1 MTYRGVDHER
11 LEELITCGIT
21 DEELRAFFKTK
32 RNALIIARDK
42 QNMPSDT
49 EEAIKRMVR
58 FSDKAHEIFGEWLAK
73 QPDND
78 SDIPRTQLVPRF
90 AAIDRQGVEFGQSEY
105 SQLCRSGLV
114 ELYSDSPLPEWL
126 DFLRSSKK
134 SHAELVD
141 NEEEAN
147 PTTVSVH
154 QPASEVAL
162 ESSLRVATG
171 EMKSHEIA
179 DSTLRFL
186 AEMHEVGTGKRT
198 TAPDPWPEAF
208 SGYARLRALISA
220 KVKANEAVASAQS
233 TTKGVVAEG
242 PAEREYNP
250 QRDYSNYIAIAT
262 RSKYRFNKPYFLDVE
277 GFIDNGEIFA
287 LSDHD
292 LRSALPEE
300 GRLILFPESGIE
312 PAVGEPLAYH
322 VERRQTEFSIKVA
335 ARKLERSIAPIVYVP
350 HKSTEPDH
358 VRQWLKEFA
367 ARPRG
372 SAAVFVLEDGLCI
385 KAKVDL
391 QRIVHP
397 EFDWQFESWPTVRA
411 FELSGGAYVV
421 LPIHSEPRQYD
432 CAPLA
437 VSARSLL
444 KTLTERKAI
453 SLTNRQLSD
462 IVAHIRD
469 EETNSKEARFA
480 RVASKLEGLSTVD
493 DEYSALIGEL
503 MKSPVVLEDI
513 ERRKIQAVDDAKS
526 NIESERRTLTNLR
539 TERGTLEK
547 SIERLKREGESQAK
561 NIRATVLK
569 AFEAAKAKGIEGL
582 GEAAVWQALTGTSLE
597 RNKPTATSRRRE
609 DTFGTLPSLAI
620 ATLEPSGTPL
630 ADELRSI
637 GLSDDIC
644 RAYCAALEVATRCG
658 FPIVVEGS
666 GAYAI
671 AQKIALSV
679 SKAPLARVEIPL
691 GLISGSALEKLL
703 GKTLTK
709 PLLVANANLS
719 DMSLYAPWLLQ
730 YISERFLLPASRD
743 PLAPLIFSGATGP
756 AALPWPAEI
765 SQLSVFFNSASI
777 VPELIDLP
785 NSTPK
790 FASTFQKKAW
800 TRLEGLIET
809 ETLPILPLLWQMG
822 KF

>member
-11 LEELITCGIT
+11 LEELITCGIP
-21 DEELRAFFKTK
+21 DEELRAFFKSK

-73 QPDND
+73 QSHND

-134 SHAELVD
+134 SNAELVD
-141 NEEEAN
+141 NEREAD
-147 PTTVSVH
+147 TTIVSVY

-162 ESSLRVATG
+162 ERFLRVATG
-171 EMKSHEIA
+171 EMKSHEIE

-186 AEMHEVGTGKRT
+186 AEMHEGGTGKRT

-208 SGYARLRALISA
+208 SGYARLRALISE
-220 KVKANEAVASAQS
+220 KIKANEAIASAQS
-233 TTKGVVAEG
+233 ITKGVVAEG

-250 QRDYSNYIAIAT
+250 QRDYSHSIIIAT
-262 RSKYRFNKPYFLDVE
+262 RSKYRVNKPYFLDVE

-322 VERRQTEFSIKVA
+322 VERRQTEYSIKVA
-335 ARKLERSIAPIVYVP
+335 ARKLERSIAPTIYVP

-385 KAKVDL
+385 KTKVDL

-397 EFDWQFESWPTVRA
+397 EFDWQFDSWPTVRA
-411 FELSGGAYVV
+411 FELSSGAYVV

-437 VSARSLL
+437 VSARTLL

-462 IVAHIRD
+462 IVGHIRD
-469 EETNSKEARFA
+469 EETNSKDARFA
-480 RVASKLEGLSTVD
+480 RVASKLEGLLTAD
-493 DEYSALIGEL
+493 DEYSALIEEL

-513 ERRKIQAVDDAKS
+513 ERRKVQAADDAKS
-526 NIESERRTLTNLR
+526 SIESERRTLTNLR

-547 SIERLKREGESQAK
+547 SIERLKTEGESQAK
-561 NIRATVLK
+561 SIRATVLK

-582 GEAAVWQALTGTSLE
+582 GEAAVWQALTGTSVE
-597 RNKPTATSRRRE
+597 RNKPAPTSRRRE
-609 DTFGTLPSLAI
+609 DTVSPLLPVSI
-620 ATLEPSGTPL
+620 ATLEPSGAPL

-637 GLSDDIC
+637 GLSDDIS

-658 FPIVVEGS
+658 FPIVVEGP

-671 AQKIALSV
+671 AQKVALSI

-691 GLISGSALEKLL
+691 GLISGAALEKLL
-703 GKTLTK
+703 GKALAK

-719 DMSLYAPWLLQ
+719 DLSLYAPWLLQ

-743 PLAPLIFSGATGP
+743 PLVPLVLSGATGP

-777 VPELIDLP
+777 VPDLIELP

-790 FASTFQKKAW
+790 FASTLQKKAW
-800 TRLEGLIET
+800 TRLEALSET
-809 ETLPILPLLWQMG
+809 ERLPVLPLLWQMG